1 MATAAILILTA
12 FTAYG
17 SGKDT
22 LGITLGVLL
31 GIAAGAFVL
40 LDIRF
45 GKILSAMLYL
55 LLPLAVVCALE
66 NYTHVITGPGTA
78 DPCAESVVFLCAVRT
93 ADGADRQCTHG
104 LSACDACSG
113 CSLDWT
119 NYFVVSFRGSPDR
132 TVGSLIIWHGGLRRG
147 QL

>member
-1 MATAAILILTA
+1 MNKKKSIFIWNRKQAAAAIVATAAILILTA

-40 LDIRF
+40 LNIRF

-55 LLPLAVVCALE
+55 LLPLAVDVYKRQQFILDRADVCAAAS
-66 NYTHVITGPGTA
+66 G
-78 DPCAESVVFLCAVRT
+78 
-93 ADGADRQCTHG
+93 GAR
-104 LSACDACSG
+104 L
-113 CSLDWT
+113 
-119 NYFVVSFRGSPDR
+119 VVSCHGYIRAGELPAAAGSTWKDPFLPRAAENDYD
-132 TVGSLIIWHGGLRRG
+132 IRR
-147 QL
+147 